1 MSAVNLQRNAPLR
14 PNKNCEGRG
23 RAKKVYEK
31 YKQDMFIYLTLGGEY
46 PPANEGRL
54 NKCIVVEE
62 ISVCSA
68 AECMRHFPA

>member
-1 MSAVNLQRNAPLR
+1 MPLSGLI
-14 PNKNCEGRG
+14 KTVRG
-23 RAKKVYEK
+23 GEELKKVYEK

-62 ISVCSA
+62 IFCSVV
-68 AECMRHFPA
+68 EGMRHFPA